1 MLCPLASCRATR
13 LPALGLV
20 LYDVPV
26 AACDRIAVPPLKG
39 FVMNRVGHDYLEKML
54 YGVIPVPNRP
64 ELCVQTGC
72 CSSACKRS
80 PRRPPLLTGLR
91 VQ

>member
-13 LPALGLV
+13 LPALYSLGLV

-26 AACDRIAVPPLKG
+26 AASDRIAVPSLKG

-72 CSSACKRS
+72 C
-80 PRRPPLLTGLR
+80 
-91 VQ
+91 